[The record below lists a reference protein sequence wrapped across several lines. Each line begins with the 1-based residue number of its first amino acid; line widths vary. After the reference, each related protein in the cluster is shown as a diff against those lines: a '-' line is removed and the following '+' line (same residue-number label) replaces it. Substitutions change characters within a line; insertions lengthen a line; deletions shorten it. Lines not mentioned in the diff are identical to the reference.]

1 MTVTLPERMRAVVLT
16 GHGGLDRLAFRDD
29 VAVPAPAPGEVLV
42 RVPTRGQA
50 LGHMPERLAEP
61 IRAYERFEMVDVAGD
76 TIRKTGQTPY
86 L

>member
-1 MTVTLPERMRAVVLT
+1 MSSDSMTWS
-16 GHGGLDRLAFRDD
+16 
-29 VAVPAPAPGEVLV
+29 
-42 RVPTRGQA
+42 TRGQA